1 MELVAHFR
9 KVYLRDTRH
18 SRENLSH
25 TAPVLL
31 LDPVYDA
38 CVEMSEALLKEG
50 HICIQSEEA
59 ENEKRPNFSGVP
71 LIFSFALICYYSVHQ
86 KTPFSF
92 KLNQH

>member
-1 MELVAHFR
+1 MELVAHFS

-31 LDPVYDA
+31 LDPVYNA

-50 HICIQSEEA
+50 HICIQYRGRE
-59 ENEKRPNFSGVP
+59 
-71 LIFSFALICYYSVHQ
+71 
-86 KTPFSF
+86 
-92 KLNQH
+92 

>member
-1 MELVAHFR
+1 M
-9 KVYLRDTRH
+9 KDTRH

-25 TAPVLL
+25 TAHVLLPDPVL
-31 LDPVYDA
+31 VYNA

-59 ENEKRPNFSGVP
+59 ENEKRPVFSGVP
-71 LIFSFALICYYSVHQ
+71 LIFSFPLICNYSVHH
-86 KTPFSF
+86 KIPFTS